1 MGSPVNACDDMVTH
15 WRPCQN
21 PAKRFGSGAAEIS
34 VSAAPSRSV
43 GKLVQGILGAH
54 QHCPSWVPQWSVHW
68 KIAKNHFWIFDG
80 ILMEY
85 EWEIHGTNK
94 IHQISR

>member
-54 QHCPSWVPQWSVHW
+54 QHCP
-68 KIAKNHFWIFDG
+68 K
-80 ILMEY
+80 L
-85 EWEIHGTNK
+85 GTAMVCSLEDRQK
-94 IHQISR
+94 SFLDI